1 MIAADIESRLK
12 PLLPERNAMQ
22 RNLSRRDL
30 LVGSTAV
37 VATAALPGCSPTK
50 LKRPPGV
57 PLGPFGAKSTGEEV
71 TAGIN
76 LTGKTVLVTGAS
88 SGLGYEAMRVL
99 AMRGAHVICA
109 GRTVE
114 KAQQACASIQAAGI
128 QSRTTPVAI
137 ELTDFPSI
145 VTGTDAVKALGL
157 PIDILILNAGI
168 MALPKLEQVYG
179 LEKQFVT
186 NHLGHFIVGN
196 RLLPQVQAAP
206 QGRIVVLTSSGYQW
220 APESG
225 IEFDNLSGERDYNPN
240 KMYGQSKLANHLYV
254 RQLAKNLAGTATT
267 ANSVHPGV
275 IMTNL
280 GRSFPKWQQTAGKL
294 IGWTFMKSVEA
305 GTATTCYVATA
316 PALAAVS
323 GQYFADCNPES
334 PGGNMEND
342 ALAARLWQVSEEKTR
357 PYLLA

>member
-1 MIAADIESRLK
+1 M
-12 PLLPERNAMQ
+12 NASGPQ
-22 RNLSRRDL
+22 LNRRQL
-30 LVGSTAV
+30 LVGSS
-37 VATAALPGCSPTK
+37 ATAAAVALGACSGKDQPVV
-50 LKRPPGV
+50 RPPGV
-57 PLGPFGAKSTGEEV
+57 PIGPFGEKSTAEEV
-71 TAGIN
+71 TASID
-76 LTGKTVLVTGAS
+76 LSGKTALITGAN
-88 SGLGYEAMRVL
+88 SGLGYETMRVL
-99 AMRGAHVICA
+99 AMRGAHVLCA
-109 GRTVE
+109 ARTLE
-114 KAQQACASIQAAGI
+114 KAEAACAGI
-128 QSRTTPVAI
+128 QGRTTPVVI

-145 VTGTDAVKALGL
+145 VAGTDAVQAMGM
-157 PIDILILNAGI
+157 PIDMLILNAGI
-168 MALPKLEQVYG
+168 MALPELEQVNG

-196 RLLPQVQAAP
+196 RLLPQVQAAA
-206 QGRIVVLTSSGYQW
+206 QGRVVVLTSSGYQW

-225 IEFDNLSGERDYNPN
+225 IEFDNLSGERDYKPN

-280 GRSFPKWQQTAGKL
+280 GRSFPQWQQVAARL

-316 PALAAVS
+316 PALATVS
-323 GQYFADCNPES
+323 GHYFADCNPES

-342 ALAARLWQVSEEKTR
+342 ALAAKLWEVSEELTR
-357 PYLLA
+357 PYLLAAAPVSESA